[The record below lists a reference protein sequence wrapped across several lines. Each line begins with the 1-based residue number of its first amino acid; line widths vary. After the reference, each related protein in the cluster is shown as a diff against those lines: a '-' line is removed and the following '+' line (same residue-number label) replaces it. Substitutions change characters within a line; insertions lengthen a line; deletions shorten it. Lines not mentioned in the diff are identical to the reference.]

1 MNHASAAEEP
11 ELVAQLLEQH
21 HYALI
26 RTGAGRTV
34 VRWADTLPDEVLI
47 GHPDIAA
54 AAGIS
59 TLLTS
64 GGTPKVRRYL
74 GLVEQAVDQ
83 GLETTDSYAAVAARI
98 GRALAF
104 TGGVAEAVEV
114 GRRAVALAALAGER
128 LDPLTDAA
136 QSAYARALYFAGDL
150 DGAREYAL
158 SALEHPDAIRRVPM
172 CIHAHTTLALVG
184 VEQGRLSSAQ
194 GHADQAK
201 ELVGHIGT
209 GRNWLGANATAA
221 GAIVLLA
228 QGGS

>member
-1 MNHASAAEEP
+1 MEP
-11 ELVAQLLEQH
+11 
-21 HYALI
+21 
-26 RTGAGRTV
+26 RRF
-34 VRWADTLPDEVLI
+34 
-47 GHPDIAA
+47 
-54 AAGIS
+54 
-59 TLLTS
+59 
-64 GGTPKVRRYL
+64 RYL

-104 TGGVAEAVEV
+104 TGGVAEAVEF
-114 GRRAVALAALAGER
+114 GHRAVALAALAGER
-128 LDPLTDAA
+128 LGLPDDAA

-150 DGAREYAL
+150 DEAREYAL
-158 SALEHPDAIRRVPM
+158 SALEHPDAMRRVPM

-194 GHADQAK
+194 GHAEQAK

-228 QGGS
+228 QGRTAEACRELARAERLFDDHWTPSVHHTLTLVLLAKANADRGRLDDAGQAPAGLATNWPRSMTRGP